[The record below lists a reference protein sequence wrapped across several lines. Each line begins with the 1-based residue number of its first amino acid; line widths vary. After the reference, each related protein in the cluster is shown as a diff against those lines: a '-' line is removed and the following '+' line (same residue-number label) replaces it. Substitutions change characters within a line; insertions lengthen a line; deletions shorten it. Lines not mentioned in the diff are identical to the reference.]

1 MRKGSHLKEGLGTR
15 SSGLEHD
22 GEDGE
27 DDDLDGGAA
36 RVPVGTA
43 DSILQERRSLL
54 VWKCHKTKSAQ
65 TKKCVFYVYRV
76 GALLRPDIDG

>member
-27 DDDLDGGAA
+27 DDDLDGGTAS
-36 RVPVGTA
+36 VPVGST
-43 DSILQERRSLL
+43 DTILREIFHQIQIFSIKISTNNFEQAA
-54 VWKCHKTKSAQ
+54 VMY
-65 TKKCVFYVYRV
+65 CVAR
-76 GALLRPDIDG
+76 